1 MLRIL
6 MKALWLTAMSCSSG
20 CLGLSGLD
28 DGLDWDLTPPSLDA
42 VPMRLAVGASTEARI
57 HADDPRAVALRSED
71 PGVIV
76 IERVGSDLVRLTA
89 VGVGETTVS
98 VREGVHLTTYDV
110 EVAEPERH
118 RVMVVERD
126 SRTVRPLFALDGA
139 SILAGA
145 EHDAVVA
152 LYDSEGLLFGTGLA
166 EIEIPSGVDDCGGT
180 EPQHSFDGRCLRFDE
195 GVHVIA
201 VDLAGEESVA
211 VVRAVPEAG
220 SDRLTPRPEKEAAP
234 LRHGCW
240 TDSWFGGC

>member
-1 MLRIL
+1 MLRIPT
-6 MKALWLTAMSCSSG
+6 KALWLMATLCTSG
-20 CLGLSGLD
+20 CLGLSGLED
-28 DGLDWDLTPPSLDA
+28 DLDWDLTPPRLDA
-42 VPMRLAVGASTEARI
+42 VPMRIAVGASTEARI

-71 PGVIV
+71 PGVV
-76 IERVGSDLVRLTA
+76 VLERVGSDLVRLTA
-89 VGVGETTVS
+89 VGVGETTIS

-145 EHDAVVA
+145 EHEAVVA
-152 LYDSEGLLFGTGLA
+152 LYDSEGLLFGKGLA
-166 EIEIPSGVDDCGGT
+166 ELEIPSGVDDCGGT
-180 EPQHSFDGRCLRFDE
+180 DPRGSFDGGCLRFDE
-195 GVHVIA
+195 GVHVIDID
-201 VDLAGEESVA
+201 VAGTQSIA
-211 VVRAVPEAG
+211 LVRAVYEEDAG
-220 SDRLTPRPEKEAAP
+220 RLTPRLEEVHS